1 MTQEKKDT
9 MSEHKKLSIA
19 IIEDVE
25 DIRIN
30 LSEYLERQDAIGSV
44 LAVGSMEEFFEKGN
58 IKAPPDVV
66 LNDIGLPGMN
76 GIDGIK
82 TIRSLF
88 PDTDIIMLTVFSD
101 SEKIFQSICAGA
113 TGYALKGTP
122 MPELY
127 KAILEIKAGGSYMSP
142 SIARKVMNF
151 FIPEKKYKTEG
162 LTPKEKQIVEALT
175 EGLSYKLIADK
186 LGMSMDTVRF
196 HIKNIYRKLHVNS
209 KAEVISK
216 AYRGEI

>member
-1 MTQEKKDT
+1 MN
-9 MSEHKKLSIA
+9 SSKKLNIA

-25 DIRIN
+25 DIRLN
-30 LSEYLERQDAIGSV
+30 LKEYLEGMEDVEAV
-44 LAVGSMEEFFEKGN
+44 LAVDSMEAFFAQGN
-58 IKAPPDVV
+58 IKQPPDVV

-76 GIDGIK
+76 GIEGIK
-82 TIRSLF
+82 MIRTLF

-101 SEKIFQSICAGA
+101 SDKIFQSICAGA

-122 MPELY
+122 MPEIY

-142 SIARKVMNF
+142 SIARKVMNY

-186 LGMSMDTVRF
+186 LSMSMDTVRF

>member
-1 MTQEKKDT
+1 MLD
-9 MSEHKKLSIA
+9 KKLNIA

-25 DIRIN
+25 DIREN
-30 LSEYLERQDAIGSV
+30 LREYLENKEDVNSV
-44 LAVGSMEEFFEKGN
+44 LASSSMEEFFANSN
-58 IKAPPDVV
+58 INNPPDIV

-76 GIDGIK
+76 GIEGIK
-82 TIRSLF
+82 MMRSIF

-101 SEKIFQSICAGA
+101 SDKIFQSICAGA

-122 MPELY
+122 MPEIY
-127 KAILEIKAGGSYMSP
+127 RAILEIKAGGSYMSP
-142 SIARKVMNF
+142 SIARKVMNHF
-151 FIPEKKYKTEG
+151 MPDRKFKTEN
-162 LTPKEKQIVEALT
+162 LTPKEKQIIEALT

-186 LGMSMDTVRF
+186 LSMSMDTVRF

>member
-1 MTQEKKDT
+1 MDKTSAQY
-9 MSEHKKLSIA
+9 SVV

-30 LSEYLERQDAIGSV
+30 LKEFLEHQEQIGSV
-44 LAVGSMEEFFEKGN
+44 QDFGSMEEFFEKGALKN
-58 IKAPPDVV
+58 PPDVI

-82 TIRSLF
+82 AIRGLF

-101 SEKIFQSICAGA
+101 NEKIFSSICAGA

-122 MPELY
+122 MPEIY
-127 KAILEIKAGGSYMSP
+127 NAILQIKSGGSFMSP

-162 LTPKEKQIVEALT
+162 LTPKEKQIVETLT

-186 LGMSMDTVRF
+186 LNISMDTVRF

-209 KAEVISK
+209 KSEVISK
-216 AYRGEI
+216 AYRGEL

>member
-1 MTQEKKDT
+1 LNRAKFTEP
-9 MSEHKKLSIA
+9 MSNKKLNIA

-25 DIRIN
+25 DIRTN
-30 LSEYLERQDAIGSV
+30 LKEYLEGMEDVESV
-44 LAVGSMEEFFEKGN
+44 LAVDSMEAFFAQGN
-58 IKAPPDVV
+58 IKHPPDVV

-76 GIDGIK
+76 GIEGIK
-82 TIRSLF
+82 MIRTLF

-101 SEKIFQSICAGA
+101 SDKIFQSICAGA

-122 MPELY
+122 MPEIY
-127 KAILEIKAGGSYMSP
+127 KAIMEIKAGGSYMSP
-142 SIARKVMNF
+142 SIARKVMNY

-186 LGMSMDTVRF
+186 LSMSMDTVRF

>member
-1 MTQEKKDT
+1 MTTEKK
-9 MSEHKKLSIA
+9 LNIA

-25 DIRIN
+25 DIRVN
-30 LSEYLERQDAIGSV
+30 LKEYLESMDDIGSV
-44 LAVGSMEEFFEKGN
+44 LATGSMEEFFEKGN
-58 IKAPPDVV
+58 IKNPPDVV

-76 GIDGIK
+76 GIEGIK
-82 TIRSLF
+82 MIRSLF
-88 PDTDIIMLTVFSD
+88 PETDIIMLTVFSD
-101 SEKIFQSICAGA
+101 SDKIFQSICAGA

-122 MPELY
+122 MPEIY
-127 KAILEIKAGGSYMSP
+127 KAILEIKSGGSYMSP
-142 SIARKVMNF
+142 SIARKVMNY

-186 LGMSMDTVRF
+186 LSMSMDTVRF